1 MTIDLQSLA
10 PWLAIAVSVVA
21 LLYAMKKDKSD
32 KRFEGIEE
40 ELKTKAGKDQTAVLA
55 AKLDVAEDK
64 LTRIDVELEHMPD
77 RNTVQ
82 ELAKE
87 VSKLSG
93 DVGILAERVKPI
105 VAIAERVQEA
115 IFEKAGL

>member
-1 MTIDLQSLA
+1 
-10 PWLAIAVSVVA
+10 
-21 LLYAMKKDKSD
+21 MKKDKSAETD